1 MVSLERVI
9 SLRSRTGTLNFAVH
23 QKECWFL
30 ETQTLGGCLLRMC
43 RGHAIL
49 TMGRGREHQA
59 AAGWLSTETRCL
71 HITFAGRGAK
81 VGVSGGEHRG
91 KLSVNTEVSLV
102 AVIQGLQHFY
112 LVDYKHLYVQC
123 IFQILLHKTF
133 SFDIF
138 NKYQYNAALRL

>member
-1 MVSLERVI
+1 M
-9 SLRSRTGTLNFAVH
+9 
-23 QKECWFL
+23 
-30 ETQTLGGCLLRMC
+30 
-43 RGHAIL
+43 
-49 TMGRGREHQA
+49 
-59 AAGWLSTETRCL
+59 
-71 HITFAGRGAK
+71 
-81 VGVSGGEHRG
+81 GVSGGEHRG

-102 AVIQGLQHFY
+102 SVIQGLQHFY